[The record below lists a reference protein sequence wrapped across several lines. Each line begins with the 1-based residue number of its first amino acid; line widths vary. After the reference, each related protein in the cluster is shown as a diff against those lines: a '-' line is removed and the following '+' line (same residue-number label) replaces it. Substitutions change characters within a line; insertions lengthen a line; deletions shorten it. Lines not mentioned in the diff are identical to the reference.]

1 MIFLHSHAV
10 FCPYSARNFDKP
22 QSVLQA
28 RRYGRANY
36 VNNNTV
42 QLKSYYHPLTCV
54 ASPQVKMRSPSEE
67 NPSDNQLFAT
77 SCDAL
82 RLRTQDAK
90 PVVEGDDDDR
100 AEGGEYARVP
110 KVSRSPLERLSVHVD
125 DDWKRHR
132 LLVPSRIG

>member
-1 MIFLHSHAV
+1 
-10 FCPYSARNFDKP
+10 
-22 QSVLQA
+22 
-28 RRYGRANY
+28 
-36 VNNNTV
+36 
-42 QLKSYYHPLTCV
+42 
-54 ASPQVKMRSPSEE
+54 MRSPSEE

-110 KVSRSPLERLSVHVD
+110 QVSRSPLERLPVHVPHLQQD
-125 DDWKRHR
+125 VR
-132 LLVPSRIG
+132 VCTTIVSIVS